1 MDGMCSVI
9 LSFLGSELMRNFL
22 VLSGIVVAVASV
34 LSAKQTARRKQ
45 TADLLFGTRADTELS
60 AGFKLLQKLHNAT
73 DTNIRVYAKKD
84 KTDSEE
90 ANKIR
95 YVLNHWERVCV
106 GINQGI
112 YDEKMLHEASY
123 NTIINL
129 YSQAS
134 PFIQAIRENTGKDTY
149 YQELECLYNSWKEKP
164 LVSKKGKKR

>member
-1 MDGMCSVI
+1 MESTCSAVLGF
-9 LSFLGSELMRNFL
+9 LSSELLRNMLVFL
-22 VLSGIVVAVASV
+22 GIVVAVVSV
-34 LSAKQTARRKQ
+34 VSAKLTAKRKQ
-45 TADLLFGTRADTELS
+45 TADLLFGTRADAELS

-112 YDEKMLHEASY
+112 YDEKMLHESSY
-123 NTIINL
+123 STVMNL
-129 YSQAS
+129 YAQAS
-134 PFIQAIRENTGKDTY
+134 PFIQAVRENTGKDTY